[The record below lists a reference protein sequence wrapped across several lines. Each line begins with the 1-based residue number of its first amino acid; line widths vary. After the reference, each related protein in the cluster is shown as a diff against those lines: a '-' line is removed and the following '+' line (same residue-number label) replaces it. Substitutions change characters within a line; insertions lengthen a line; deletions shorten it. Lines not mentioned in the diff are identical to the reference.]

1 MKELCKRRAAK
12 NNKLICEMITLVHC
26 TKELTD
32 PLHCTL
38 KFKCQAS
45 EFLRTC
51 MARDTMPKGININ
64 VPLKV
69 TDAPTD
75 LQQKWND
82 ILTSCSKQLML
93 TLIKFHQ
100 GQVQQHEHLAETTI
114 NDTTHMIIPEYITT
128 VPDVAQ
134 LRSTTCCVRCPY

>member
-1 MKELCKRRAAK
+1 MKELCTRRAAK
-12 NNKLICEMITLVHC
+12 NNKLICGMMTLGHC

-32 PLHCTL
+32 PLRRAL
-38 KFKCQAS
+38 KCKCQAS
-45 EFLRTC
+45 AKCEFLHTC

-64 VPLKV
+64 LPLKV

-75 LQQKWND
+75 LQQKWTD

-93 TLIKFHQ
+93 TLINFHQ
-100 GQVQQHEHLAETTI
+100 GQVQQHEHLAETII

-128 VPDVAQ
+128 APDV
-134 LRSTTCCVRCPY
+134 P